1 MKLRRASPVLTTSET
16 SIKLRYGWST
26 LVLLLGTSG
35 YGFAQD
41 AATSVPK
48 DNNLPAIKI
57 EAPPAPRPALRTT
70 RERGG
75 ESSRNR
81 SVAQRTTPPPQHV
94 TVNAPTPLPGPS
106 QVSPEK
112 AFDADKVPGTIT
124 TVDASQIARTNSLN
138 ITDSLQQYVPG
149 VSVSTVGGNEF
160 APNVDFRG
168 YVSSPVSGTPQGLA
182 VYQNGVR
189 INEAFGDTM
198 NWDLIPTAAI
208 RSVTLVTNNPAY
220 GLNALGGALNIQ
232 MKNGFNYHGA
242 EIDVMGGSY
251 GRVQTSLQWGK
262 QINEWAIYGAFEAI
276 HDDGYRLFSESNIL
290 RFYGDIGHRNMDSEI
305 HLNMGAASNN
315 YGAAG
320 TSPAELLQT
329 AWNADYT
336 TPQTNSN
343 QVGYLNL
350 TGRFD
355 VSPTWTIDANAH
367 YRAFSQHT
375 TDGNPSANDVAPC
388 ADNAAVLCNGDGSPT
403 NGLNGQQLS
412 SSPFSA
418 SSIIG
423 ENDRTFTTTN
433 TFGTTLQATNTDKI
447 FGLDNRFTAGASF
460 DRSVTHFSA
469 SAELGSFTN
478 SYQLV
483 ESGQFLG
490 TDNPQ
495 DGPVEVRTTNQYIGV
510 YALDSIDLTKRLTVT
525 GGGRFNIA
533 NVDLQDQLGGPTSLL
548 NGNNTYTRFN
558 PMLGGT
564 YKITSELTA
573 YGGYSEAN
581 RAPTPLELGCADPM
595 HPCILATF
603 LVADPPLQQVVSH
616 TWEAGFRGS
625 HSFGPD
631 AGILTW
637 KVGGFHAI
645 NTNDIL
651 SLPAPNNQGFGF
663 FSNVGSTRRQ
673 GIEAEARFAA
683 KRFAVYGSYALVDAR
698 FLDSLQ
704 LASNSPAADADGNI
718 QVSPGNQIPA
728 IPRHRVKAGFDYA
741 VTDQFKFG
749 ADAVYMSSQYFV
761 GDESNQFPQLP
772 GYTVVN
778 LHASYQIN
786 KTYQIYGRVDNVFNN
801 HYATYAT
808 FFDTTELPNFNTGNP
823 FTNPDSLSPARPLAA
838 YVGLKAT
845 F

>member
-1 MKLRRASPVLTTSET
+1 MELRWPSLVSTTA
-16 SIKLRYGWST
+16 LVST
-26 LVLLLGTSG
+26 IFLMTPECVQ
-35 YGFAQD
+35 AQD
-41 AATSVPK
+41 AANSVPK
-48 DNNLPAIKI
+48 DNNLPAIRI
-57 EAPPAPRPALRTT
+57 EAPPAPRPAQRTA

-81 SVAQRTTPPPQHV
+81 SAAQHPTPQHV
-94 TVNAPTPLPGPS
+94 TVSAPTPLPGPS
-106 QVSPEK
+106 QVPLEK

-124 TVDASQIARTNSLN
+124 TIDTSQIERTNSLN
-138 ITDSLQQYVPG
+138 VTDSLQHYVPG
-149 VSVSTVGGNEF
+149 VSASSVGGNEF
-160 APNVDFRG
+160 QPNVDFRG
-168 YVSSPVSGTPQGLA
+168 YVASPVSGTPQGLA

-208 RSVTLVTNNPAY
+208 RSVTMVTNNPAY

-232 MKNGFNYHGA
+232 MKDGFNYHGA

-251 GRVQTSLQWGK
+251 GRVQSSLQWGK

-290 RFYGDIGHRNMDSEI
+290 RFYGDIGHRTVDSEI
-305 HLNMGAASNN
+305 HLNMGAANN
-315 YGAAG
+315 TFGAAA
-320 TSPAELLQT
+320 TSPVELLQT

-336 TPQTNSN
+336 TPQASMN

-355 VSPTWTIDANAH
+355 VSPTWTVDANAH

-375 TDGNPSANDVAPC
+375 QDANPSANGVQPC
-388 ADNAAVLCNGDGSPT
+388 AADATLLCNSDGSPT

-423 ENDRTFTTTN
+423 ENDRTSTSTTTL
-433 TFGTTLQATNTDKI
+433 GTTLQATNTDKI
-447 FGLDNRFTAGASF
+447 FGLDNRFTVGTSF
-460 DRSVTHFSA
+460 DRSVTHFST

-483 ESGQFLG
+483 GSGQFLG

-495 DGPVEVRTTNQYIGV
+495 DGPVGLRTTNQFIGV

-525 GGGRFNIA
+525 GGGRFNVA
-533 NVDLQDQLGGPTSLL
+533 NVDLQDQIGGPTSLL
-548 NGNNTYTRFN
+548 NGNNNYTRFN

-581 RAPTPLELGCADPM
+581 RVPTPLELGCADPT

-603 LVADPPLQQVVSH
+603 LVSDPPLQQVVSH

-625 HSFGPD
+625 HSFGAD
-631 AGILTW
+631 FGTLTW
-637 KVGGFHAI
+637 KVGAFHAI

-651 SLPAPNNQGFGF
+651 SIPAPNDQGFGF

-673 GIEAEARFAA
+673 GIEADAKLTA
-683 KRFAVYGSYALVDAR
+683 KRFDVYASYSLVDAR

-704 LASNSPAADADGNI
+704 LASNSPAVDANGNI

-728 IPRHRVKAGFDYA
+728 IPRHRVKVGFDYA
-741 VTDQFKFG
+741 ATDAFKFG
-749 ADAVYMSSQYFV
+749 ADVVYMSSQYFV
-761 GDESNQFPQLP
+761 GDASNQEPQLP

-778 LHASYQIN
+778 LHASYRIN
-786 KTYQIYGRVDNVFNN
+786 QTYQIYGRVDNVFNN

-808 FFDTTELPNFNTGNP
+808 FFDTTQLPNFNTGNP

-838 YVGLKAT
+838 YVGIKAT

>member
-1 MKLRRASPVLTTSET
+1 MKG
-16 SIKLRYGWST
+16 RYGWST

-35 YGFAQD
+35 HGFAQD
-41 AATSVPK
+41 AANDVPR

-81 SVAQRTTPPPQHV
+81 SVAQRPTQPLPRHV
-94 TVNAPTPLPGPS
+94 TVDAPTPLPGPS
-106 QVSPEK
+106 QVSPENV
-112 AFDADKVPGTIT
+112 FDADKVPGTIT
-124 TVDASQIARTNSLN
+124 TIDTSQIARTNSLN
-138 ITDSLQQYVPG
+138 ITDSLQQYIPG
-149 VSVSTVGGNEF
+149 VSVSQVAGSEF

-189 INEAFGDTM
+189 VNEAFGDTM

-208 RSVTLVTNNPAY
+208 RSVTLVTNDPAY

-251 GRVQTSLQWGK
+251 GRAQTSLQWGK

-276 HDDGYRLFSESNIL
+276 HDDGYRLFSEANIL

-375 TDGNPSANDVAPC
+375 QDGNPSANDVAPC

-412 SSPFSA
+412 SNPFSA

-433 TFGTTLQATNTDKI
+433 TFGATLQATNTDKI
-447 FGLDNRFTAGASF
+447 FGLDNRFTVGAAYDS
-460 DRSVTHFSA
+460 SVTHF
-469 SAELGSFTN
+469 GS
-478 SYQLV
+478 QC
-483 ESGQFLG
+483 
-490 TDNPQ
+490 
-495 DGPVEVRTTNQYIGV
+495 R
-510 YALDSIDLTKRLTVT
+510 ARL
-525 GGGRFNIA
+525 F
-533 NVDLQDQLGGPTSLL
+533 
-548 NGNNTYTRFN
+548 
-558 PMLGGT
+558 
-564 YKITSELTA
+564 YK
-573 YGGYSEAN
+573 
-581 RAPTPLELGCADPM
+581 
-595 HPCILATF
+595 
-603 LVADPPLQQVVSH
+603 Q
-616 TWEAGFRGS
+616 
-625 HSFGPD
+625 
-631 AGILTW
+631 
-637 KVGGFHAI
+637 
-645 NTNDIL
+645 
-651 SLPAPNNQGFGF
+651 LPACRVRP
-663 FSNVGSTRRQ
+663 
-673 GIEAEARFAA
+673 
-683 KRFAVYGSYALVDAR
+683 
-698 FLDSLQ
+698 
-704 LASNSPAADADGNI
+704 
-718 QVSPGNQIPA
+718 
-728 IPRHRVKAGFDYA
+728 IPRHG
-741 VTDQFKFG
+741 
-749 ADAVYMSSQYFV
+749 
-761 GDESNQFPQLP
+761 
-772 GYTVVN
+772 
-778 LHASYQIN
+778 
-786 KTYQIYGRVDNVFNN
+786 
-801 HYATYAT
+801 
-808 FFDTTELPNFNTGNP
+808 
-823 FTNPDSLSPARPLAA
+823 
-838 YVGLKAT
+838 
-845 F
+845 

>member
-1 MKLRRASPVLTTSET
+1 MPAGLLGLSLRAIRRAGDFKKTPAVGETRYEVAVGIAGFDQRRSYFDDISDYAGMGSRPGRGNQRAQGQQSSGHQNRSPPGAKAS
-16 SIKLRYGWST
+16 
-26 LVLLLGTSG
+26 
-35 YGFAQD
+35 A
-41 AATSVPK
+41 
-48 DNNLPAIKI
+48 
-57 EAPPAPRPALRTT
+57 RTN
-70 RERGG
+70 RDRGG

-81 SVAQRTTPPPQHV
+81 SVVQRTTPPPQHV

-124 TVDASQIARTNSLN
+124 TIDTSQIARTNSLN

-149 VSVSTVGGNEF
+149 VSVSTVAGNEF

-251 GRVQTSLQWGK
+251 GRIQTSLQWGK

-375 TDGNPSANDVAPC
+375 QDGNPSANGVAPC
-388 ADNAAVLCNGDGSPT
+388 AADATLLCNRTARLPT
-403 NGLNGQQLS
+403 
-412 SSPFSA
+412 A
-418 SSIIG
+418 
-423 ENDRTFTTTN
+423 
-433 TFGTTLQATNTDKI
+433 
-447 FGLDNRFTAGASF
+447 
-460 DRSVTHFSA
+460 
-469 SAELGSFTN
+469 
-478 SYQLV
+478 
-483 ESGQFLG
+483 
-490 TDNPQ
+490 
-495 DGPVEVRTTNQYIGV
+495 
-510 YALDSIDLTKRLTVT
+510 
-525 GGGRFNIA
+525 
-533 NVDLQDQLGGPTSLL
+533 
-548 NGNNTYTRFN
+548 
-558 PMLGGT
+558 
-564 YKITSELTA
+564 
-573 YGGYSEAN
+573 
-581 RAPTPLELGCADPM
+581 
-595 HPCILATF
+595 
-603 LVADPPLQQVVSH
+603 
-616 TWEAGFRGS
+616 
-625 HSFGPD
+625 
-631 AGILTW
+631 
-637 KVGGFHAI
+637 
-645 NTNDIL
+645 
-651 SLPAPNNQGFGF
+651 
-663 FSNVGSTRRQ
+663 
-673 GIEAEARFAA
+673 
-683 KRFAVYGSYALVDAR
+683 
-698 FLDSLQ
+698 
-704 LASNSPAADADGNI
+704 
-718 QVSPGNQIPA
+718 
-728 IPRHRVKAGFDYA
+728 
-741 VTDQFKFG
+741 
-749 ADAVYMSSQYFV
+749 
-761 GDESNQFPQLP
+761 
-772 GYTVVN
+772 
-778 LHASYQIN
+778 
-786 KTYQIYGRVDNVFNN
+786 
-801 HYATYAT
+801 
-808 FFDTTELPNFNTGNP
+808 
-823 FTNPDSLSPARPLAA
+823 
-838 YVGLKAT
+838 
-845 F
+845 

>member
-1 MKLRRASPVLTTSET
+1 MKG
-16 SIKLRYGWST
+16 RYGWST
-26 LVLLLGTSG
+26 LALLVGTSG

-41 AATSVPK
+41 AANSDVGPR
-48 DNNLPAIKI
+48 DNNLPAIRI
-57 EAPPAPRPALRTT
+57 EAPPAPRPTQRT
-70 RERGG
+70 ERNGGG
-75 ESSRNR
+75 EGNRNR
-81 SVAQRTTPPPQHV
+81 PVVQRTTTPQHV

-124 TVDASQIARTNSLN
+124 TVDTSQIARTNSLN
-138 ITDSLQQYVPG
+138 ITDSLQQYVPSVN
-149 VSVSTVGGNEF
+149 VSSVNGNEF
-160 APNVDFRG
+160 APNVEFRG

-189 INEAFGDTM
+189 VNEAFGDTM

-208 RSVTLVTNNPAY
+208 RSVTVVTNDPAY

-251 GRVQTSLQWGK
+251 GRIQTSLQWGK
-262 QINEWAIYGAFEAI
+262 QINEWAVYGAFEAI

-305 HLNMGAASNN
+305 HLNIGAATSN

-329 AWNADYT
+329 SLAADYT
-336 TPQTNSN
+336 TPQTNFN
-343 QVGYLNL
+343 QAGYLNL

-367 YRAFSQHT
+367 YRAFSQQT
-375 TDGNPSANDVAPC
+375 QDGNPSANDVAAC
-388 ADNAAVLCNGDGSPT
+388 AGNPALLCNGDGSPT

-412 SSPFSA
+412 SSPYSPSA
-418 SSIIG
+418 IIG

-433 TFGTTLQATNTDKI
+433 TFGATLQATNSDKL
-447 FGLDNRFTAGASF
+447 FGLDNRFTVGTAY
-460 DRSVTHFSA
+460 DRSVTHFGS
-469 SAELGSFTN
+469 SAELGTVDN
-478 SYQLV
+478 QYQIIG
-483 ESGQFLG
+483 SGQFLG

-495 DGPVEVRTTNQYIGV
+495 DGPVELRTTNQYIGV

-525 GGGRFNIA
+525 GGGRFNAA
-533 NVDLQDQLGGPTSLL
+533 NIQLQDQLGGPTSLL
-548 NGNNTYTRFN
+548 NGDSTYTRFN
-558 PMLGGT
+558 PMLGAT

-637 KVGGFHAI
+637 KVGGFHAV

-651 SLPAPNNQGFGF
+651 SIPAPNDQGFGY

-683 KRFAVYGSYALVDAR
+683 KRFDVYASYSFIDAR

-718 QVSPGNQIPA
+718 QVSPGNIIPA
-728 IPRHRVKAGFDYA
+728 IPRHRFKAGFDYA
-741 VTDQFKFG
+741 ATDKFKLG
-749 ADAVYMSSQYFV
+749 ADVVYMSSQYFV

-772 GYTVVN
+772 GYAVVN

-786 KTYQIYGRVDNVFNN
+786 QTYQIYGRVDNVFNN
-801 HYATYAT
+801 HYATYGT
-808 FFDTTELPNFNTGNP
+808 FFDTTELPNFNTGNA
-823 FTNPDSLSPARPLAA
+823 FTNPDAFNMARPLAA
-838 YVGLKAT
+838 YAGIKAT

>member
-1 MKLRRASPVLTTSET
+1 MKG
-16 SIKLRYGWST
+16 RYGWST
-26 LVLLLGTSG
+26 LALLVGTSG

-41 AATSVPK
+41 AANSDVGPR
-48 DNNLPAIKI
+48 DNNLPAIRI
-57 EAPPAPRPALRTT
+57 EAPPAPRPTQRT
-70 RERGG
+70 ERNGGG
-75 ESSRNR
+75 EGNRNR
-81 SVAQRTTPPPQHV
+81 PVVQRTTTPQHV

-124 TVDASQIARTNSLN
+124 TVDTSQIARTNSLN
-138 ITDSLQQYVPG
+138 ITDSLQQYVPSVN
-149 VSVSTVGGNEF
+149 VSSVNGNEF
-160 APNVDFRG
+160 APNVEFRG

-189 INEAFGDTM
+189 VNEAFGDTM

-208 RSVTLVTNNPAY
+208 RSVTVVTNDPAY

-262 QINEWAIYGAFEAI
+262 QINEWAVYGAFEAI

-305 HLNMGAASNN
+305 HLNIGAATSN

-329 AWNADYT
+329 SLAADYT
-336 TPQTNSN
+336 TPQTNFN
-343 QVGYLNL
+343 QAGYLNL

-367 YRAFSQHT
+367 YRAFSQQT
-375 TDGNPSANDVAPC
+375 QDGNPSANDVAAC
-388 ADNAAVLCNGDGSPT
+388 AGNPALLCNGDGSPT

-412 SSPFSA
+412 SSPYSPSA
-418 SSIIG
+418 IIG

-433 TFGTTLQATNTDKI
+433 TFGATLQATNSDKL
-447 FGLDNRFTAGASF
+447 FGLDNRFTVGTAY
-460 DRSVTHFSA
+460 DRSVTHFGS
-469 SAELGSFTN
+469 SAELGTVDN
-478 SYQLV
+478 QYQIIG
-483 ESGQFLG
+483 SGQFLG

-495 DGPVEVRTTNQYIGV
+495 DGPVELRTTNQYIGV

-525 GGGRFNIA
+525 GGGRFNAA
-533 NVDLQDQLGGPTSLL
+533 NIQLQDQLGGPTSLL
-548 NGNNTYTRFN
+548 NGDSTYTRFN
-558 PMLGGT
+558 PMLGAT

-637 KVGGFHAI
+637 KVGGFHAV

-651 SLPAPNNQGFGF
+651 SIPAPNDQGFGY

-683 KRFAVYGSYALVDAR
+683 KRFDVYASYSFIDAR

-718 QVSPGNQIPA
+718 QVSPGNIIPA
-728 IPRHRVKAGFDYA
+728 IPRHRFKAGFDYA
-741 VTDQFKFG
+741 ATDKFKLG
-749 ADAVYMSSQYFV
+749 ADVVYMSSQYFV

-772 GYTVVN
+772 GYAVVN

-786 KTYQIYGRVDNVFNN
+786 QTYQIYGRVDNVFNN
-801 HYATYAT
+801 HYATYGT
-808 FFDTTELPNFNTGNP
+808 FFDTTELPNFNTGNA
-823 FTNPDSLSPARPLAA
+823 FTNPDAFNMARPLAA
-838 YVGLKAT
+838 YAGIKAT

>member
-1 MKLRRASPVLTTSET
+1 MKSRWASLVSTTA
-16 SIKLRYGWST
+16 LVST
-26 LVLLLGTSG
+26 IFLIAPECVQ
-35 YGFAQD
+35 AQD
-41 AATSVPK
+41 AADSVPK
-48 DNNLPAIKI
+48 DNNLPAIRV
-57 EAPPAPRPALRTT
+57 EAPPAPRPAQRAD
-70 RERGG
+70 RNRGG
-75 ESSRNR
+75 ESSGNR
-81 SVAQRTTPPPQHV
+81 AAVQRTPTPQHV

-106 QVSPEK
+106 QVPPEK

-124 TVDASQIARTNSLN
+124 TIDTIQIARTNSLN
-138 ITDSLQQYVPG
+138 VTDSLQHYVPG
-149 VSVSTVGGNEF
+149 VSVSTVGGNDF
-160 APNVDFRG
+160 QPNVDFRG
-168 YVSSPVSGTPQGLA
+168 YVASPVSGTPQGLA

-208 RSVTLVTNNPAY
+208 RSVTMVTNNPAY
-220 GLNALGGALNIQ
+220 GLNALGGALNVQ
-232 MKNGFNYHGA
+232 MKDGFNYHGA

-251 GRVQTSLQWGK
+251 GRIQSSLQWGK
-262 QINEWAIYGAFEAI
+262 QINDWAIYGAFEAI
-276 HDDGYRLFSESNIL
+276 HDDGYRMFSESNVL
-290 RFYGDIGHRNMDSEI
+290 RFYGDIGHRTMDSEV
-305 HLNMGAASNN
+305 HLNIGAANN
-315 YGAAG
+315 TFGAAG
-320 TSPAELLQT
+320 TSPVELLQT
-329 AWNADYT
+329 SLAADYT
-336 TPQTNSN
+336 TPQTNFN

-375 TDGNPSANDVAPC
+375 QDGNPSANGVQPC
-388 ADNAAVLCNGDGSPT
+388 AADATLLCNQDGSPT
-403 NGLNGQQLS
+403 NGLNNQQLTN
-412 SSPFSA
+412 PFSA
-418 SSIIG
+418 SQIIG
-423 ENDRTFTTTN
+423 ENDRTSTSTTTL
-433 TFGTTLQATNTDKI
+433 GTTLQATDTDKI
-447 FGLDNRFTAGASF
+447 FGLDNRFTVGTSF
-460 DRSVTHFSA
+460 DRSVTHFST

-483 ESGQFLG
+483 GSGQFLG

-495 DGPVEVRTTNQYIGV
+495 DGPVGLRTTNQFIGV

-525 GGGRFNIA
+525 GGGRFNVA
-533 NVDLQDQLGGPTSLL
+533 NVDLQDQIGGPTSLL
-548 NGNNTYTRFN
+548 NGNNNYTRFN

-581 RAPTPLELGCADPM
+581 RVPTPLELGCADPT

-603 LVADPPLQQVVSH
+603 LVSDPPLQQVVSH

-631 AGILTW
+631 FGTLTW
-637 KVGGFHAI
+637 KVGAFHAI

-651 SLPAPNNQGFGF
+651 SIPAPNDQGFGYF
-663 FSNVGSTRRQ
+663 ANVGSTRRQ
-673 GIEAEARFAA
+673 GIEAEAKLTA
-683 KRFAVYGSYALVDAR
+683 KRFDVYASYSLVDAR

-704 LASNSPAADADGNI
+704 LASNSPAVDANGNI

-728 IPRHRVKAGFDYA
+728 IPRHRVKVGFDYA
-741 VTDQFKFG
+741 ATDAFKFG
-749 ADAVYMSSQYFV
+749 ADVVYMSSQYFV
-761 GDESNQFPQLP
+761 GDASNQEPQLP

-786 KTYQIYGRVDNVFNN
+786 QTYQIYGRVDNVFNN

-808 FFDTTELPNFNTGNP
+808 FFDTTALPNFNTGNP
-823 FTNPDSLSPARPLAA
+823 FTNPDALNMARPLAA
-838 YVGLKAT
+838 YAGIKAT